1 MALPLY
7 MASGLTQ
14 LGLNSLRVSL
24 LFKRIHCAR
33 TGYVSWWHLCSLCQ
47 VWHASR
53 MSLPAC
59 LLACL
64 LASCSAVLAC
74 TQAPRCGHT
83 FAARG
88 RVKERSL
95 RLNAWGCSGEAG
107 AAWRCLLY
115 GLRSHSARLELS
127 SRILALQTN
136 TLCTHGLHQLVAS
149 LFALPGLARLAHV
162 SPRLLACL
170 LACLVLCCP
179 RMHTGTTL

>member
-1 MALPLY
+1 MGVLRGGWGCLALPLY

-33 TGYVSWWHLCSLCQ
+33 TGYISWWHLCSLCQ

-64 LASCSAVLAC
+64 LA
-74 TQAPRCGHT
+74 
-83 FAARG
+83 
-88 RVKERSL
+88 
-95 RLNAWGCSGEAG
+95 
-107 AAWRCLLY
+107 
-115 GLRSHSARLELS
+115 
-127 SRILALQTN
+127 
-136 TLCTHGLHQLVAS
+136 
-149 LFALPGLARLAHV
+149 
-162 SPRLLACL
+162 
-170 LACLVLCCP
+170 LVLCCP